1 MPVVSM
7 PIARLP
13 VPVVMVLPGTGTA
26 SPMVVRHPVAT
37 VLVVLVPVVLVP
49 TLVRASRV
57 SMRVRVALVRVV
69 AVPGRRGR
77 WWCRCV
83 RRRGSWW

>member
-1 MPVVSM
+1 MV
-7 PIARLP
+7 IA
-13 VPVVMVLPGTGTA
+13 LPGIGAA
-26 SPMVVRHPVAT
+26 SPAVVRHPAISM
-37 VLVVLVPVVLVP
+37 LVVGVPVVPVPVVLVP
-49 TLVRASRV
+49 ALVRASRV